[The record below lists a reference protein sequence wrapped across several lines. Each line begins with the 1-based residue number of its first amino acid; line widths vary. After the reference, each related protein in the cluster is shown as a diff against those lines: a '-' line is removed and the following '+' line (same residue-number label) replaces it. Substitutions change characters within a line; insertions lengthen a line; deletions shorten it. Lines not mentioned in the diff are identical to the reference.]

1 MLTSNEQK
9 QIYIDGINHINFLNG
24 MVRIGIGTLIPGEAE
39 NEEPSYREEYRLI
52 MPLNSF
58 LASFGS
64 QKKLIDQ
71 LEEKGIIT
79 KQEEQPVDTS
89 AIIPEVVK

>member
-1 MLTSNEQK
+1 MNQVK
-9 QIYIDGINHINFLNG
+9 QIFIDGINHINFLNG
-24 MVRIGIGTLIPGEAE
+24 MVRIGIGTLVPTDDNE
-39 NEEPSYREEYRLI
+39 NEPVYQEDYRLI

-58 LASFGS
+58 LASFTN

-79 KQEEQPVDTS
+79 KQTEPEMADTS
-89 AIIPEVVK
+89 AIIPDVVK